1 MNPNDTV
8 ITNYE
13 AISEWFDANRSKE
26 LMEKEYLERV
36 MAHLPKSAFILDL
49 GCGTGEPIAE
59 YFIKKGTN
67 VFGVDSSPRMIQ
79 YCKDRFPTMTW
90 TVGDMRT
97 LNLDDQF
104 DAVIAWDSF
113 FHLNQSE
120 QRAMFPKFRK
130 NLKDGGLLLFTTGSK
145 AGEVYS
151 TMDGHEFFHASLD
164 ISEYESLLSQ
174 NGLNVLLNRI
184 NDPDC
189 GEHTVWLAQA
199 KTITS
204 YERESDLV

>member
-1 MNPNDTV
+1 MKSKNNV
-8 ITNYE
+8 IENYE
-13 AISEWFDANRSKE
+13 AISNWFDANRSKH
-26 LMEKEYLERV
+26 LMEKDYLERV
-36 MAHLPKSAFILDL
+36 MASLPKNASILDL
-49 GCGTGEPIAE
+49 GCGTGEPIAG
-59 YFIKKGTN
+59 YFIKHGVN
-67 VFGVDSSPRMIQ
+67 VIGVDGSPRMIQ

-90 TVGDMRT
+90 IVGDMRT
-97 LNLDDQF
+97 LNLDHQF

-130 NLKDGGLLLFTTGSK
+130 HLKNGGLLLFTSGPK
-145 AGEVYS
+145 DGEVYS

-174 NGLNVLLNRI
+174 NGLNIILNKI

-189 GEHTVWLAQA
+189 GEHTVWLAQVETVNHN
-199 KTITS
+199 K
-204 YERESDLV
+204 